1 MDQVRD
7 NGLGVAVEIA
17 ALMAAELGWS
27 HQEGA
32 DQVAR
37 YRQVVEQTRHWR
49 GEAYAKV
56 QLNPLNGVEIP

>member
-1 MDQVRD
+1 
-7 NGLGVAVEIA
+7 
-17 ALMAAELGWS
+17 MAAELGWS